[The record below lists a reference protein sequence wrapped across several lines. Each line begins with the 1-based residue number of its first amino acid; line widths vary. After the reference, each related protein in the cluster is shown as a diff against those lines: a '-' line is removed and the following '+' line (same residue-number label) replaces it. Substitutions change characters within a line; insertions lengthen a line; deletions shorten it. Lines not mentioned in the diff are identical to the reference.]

1 MGETEKS
8 PRRRHILSSINP
20 DKPKSRRRSR
30 SPESRSPVDVKR
42 EPSLDATSEHT
53 DAQRNDKDDE
63 GDTTAPRRSRIRLKD
78 HHRSQPLDPDAA
90 FRESL
95 FDAMA
100 DDEGAAYWESVYGQ
114 PVHVYPNE
122 RVGPTG
128 HLEQMTDE
136 EYASYVRQ
144 KMWEKTNAGLLEER
158 ARREEA
164 KKRKASE
171 DRRAQKL
178 QEDMEYSIRRGEERR
193 ERRRWEQRWED
204 YTKAWINWEGT
215 PTEIAWPVEGGRIE
229 DVDEPTV
236 REFFVNGLNPQ
247 EIGEKSFV
255 AKLRDERVRW
265 HPDKIQQKLGG
276 QVDEETMKGV
286 TAVFQIIDKLWTE
299 SRPKT

>member
-1 MGETEKS
+1 
-8 PRRRHILSSINP
+8 
-20 DKPKSRRRSR
+20 
-30 SPESRSPVDVKR
+30 
-42 EPSLDATSEHT
+42 
-53 DAQRNDKDDE
+53 
-63 GDTTAPRRSRIRLKD
+63 
-78 HHRSQPLDPDAA
+78 
-90 FRESL
+90 
-95 FDAMA
+95 MA

-164 KKRKASE
+164 KKRKANE

-204 YTKAWINWEGT
+204 YTKAWTNWDGR

-229 DVDEPTV
+229 DVDEPNV
-236 REFFVNGLNPQ
+236 RKFLVNGLNPQ